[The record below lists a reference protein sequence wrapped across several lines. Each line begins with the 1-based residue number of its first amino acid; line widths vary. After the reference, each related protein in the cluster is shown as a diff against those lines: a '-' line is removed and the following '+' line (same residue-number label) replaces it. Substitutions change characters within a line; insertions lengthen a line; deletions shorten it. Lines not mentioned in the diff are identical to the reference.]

1 MKPFPLKDKV
11 YLAQSLHGISWP
23 RWDWG
28 PWNQDTQIDLFLTPD
43 TDGNSKEK
51 LYSFFSGRNI
61 ISVFLQQELVPGLK
75 RRLKSNLGSD
85 QCSDC
90 PWRQKPAS
98 PSSSL
103 LCQDQAFMVPSLI
116 DFEYYS
122 TSTKRNPTG
131 EVAIALPEK
140 ADQSCAKGSCLF
152 PSPEIITAPRE
163 HHLPCCF

>member
-23 RWDWG
+23 GWDWG
-28 PWNQDTQIDLFLTPD
+28 PWNQDTQIDLVLTLD
-43 TDGNSKEK
+43 TDGKSKEK
-51 LYSFFSGRNI
+51 LYSFFCGRNI

-75 RRLKSNLGSD
+75 RRLNSNLGSD

-90 PWRQKPAS
+90 PWRQEPAS

-116 DFEYYS
+116 DLS
-122 TSTKRNPTG
+122 
-131 EVAIALPEK
+131 
-140 ADQSCAKGSCLF
+140 
-152 PSPEIITAPRE
+152 ITAHQQKE
-163 HHLPCCF
+163 TQQVKLQLPFLRQLIRAVPKTAACFLLQR